1 MPPSRRS
8 AGNAGPPTA
17 QDVAVAAGV
26 STATVSRAF
35 NNPEKVAPEVRARVL
50 ATASALG
57 WMPHAAAGALARGRT
72 NIAGAI
78 IPTLDNEI
86 FAAQIGGMQSAF
98 ATRAVTLLL
107 GCSNYDRDE
116 AFRHAQAML
125 GKGVEALAIAG
136 EAHRP
141 ELFETIAARGVPYVV
156 TYSYRAD
163 SPHPCVGFDN
173 REAFHRMTRYLLD
186 LGHREIGL
194 IVQPVAGNDRIE
206 ARVAGVREALAER
219 GLGLRA
225 GHVREGEWSIGFGRE
240 SLRAIMSG
248 PAPRPASRPTA
259 VICGNDWLAIG
270 ALLEAR
276 AMGLAVPTDLSIT
289 GFDDVAMAAQMEPG
303 LTTMRVD
310 NARIGSLAADY
321 LLERLG
327 GGTPSPV
334 PPLVP
339 DLIERGSTAPPR

>member
-8 AGNAGPPTA
+8 DGNGGPPTA

-26 STATVSRAF
+26 STATVSRTF

-57 WMPHAAAGALARGRT
+57 WMPHAAGSALARGRT

-98 ATRAVTLLL
+98 AARSVTLLL

-173 REAFHRMTRYLLD
+173 RAAFQRMTRYLLD

-248 PAPRPASRPTA
+248 PAPRPTA

-276 AMGLAVPTDLSIT
+276 AMGLAVPADLSII

>member
-57 WMPHAAAGALARGRT
+57 WMPHAAGSALARGRT

-98 ATRAVTLLL
+98 AARSVTLLL

-141 ELFETIAARGVPYVV
+141 ELFETI
-156 TYSYRAD
+156 
-163 SPHPCVGFDN
+163 
-173 REAFHRMTRYLLD
+173 
-186 LGHREIGL
+186 
-194 IVQPVAGNDRIE
+194 
-206 ARVAGVREALAER
+206 
-219 GLGLRA
+219 
-225 GHVREGEWSIGFGRE
+225 
-240 SLRAIMSG
+240 SLRAACLMSSHIHT
-248 PAPRPASRPTA
+248 ARTARIPASASTTA
-259 VICGNDWLAIG
+259 
-270 ALLEAR
+270 
-276 AMGLAVPTDLSIT
+276 PLSI
-289 GFDDVAMAAQMEPG
+289 A
-303 LTTMRVD
+303 
-310 NARIGSLAADY
+310 
-321 LLERLG
+321 
-327 GGTPSPV
+327 
-334 PPLVP
+334 
-339 DLIERGSTAPPR
+339 